1 MGTFLQ
7 KFSLFTQNSNF
18 AELRQRDHK
27 TKREFNTQKFEWR
40 PFDLANSDCWSLI
53 LISVELQ
60 NAFLHTRTVD
70 FVPNYLHWNRKEF
83 LYDLYKEEE
92 QIRCR
97 TALEMY
103 IWACKY
109 CFKTDLK
116 IYIPEARDCGYY
128 WEQNCT
134 LSHVGTHR
142 EERWFQLW
150 INTKSQS
157 VAALLTRGWHCETP
171 CTSTHSPASD
181 VRCIWQLKNGKQMVW
196 HHWLGCNI
204 FDSFNR

>member
-1 MGTFLQ
+1 MGTSLQ
-7 KFSLFTQNSNF
+7 TFSLFIQNSNF
-18 AELRQRDHK
+18 AELWQRDHK
-27 TKREFNTQKFEWR
+27 TKREFNTQKFEWH

-70 FVPNYLHWNRKEF
+70 FVPNYLNWSRKEF

-92 QIRCR
+92 QIRCK

-109 CFKTDLK
+109 CFK
-116 IYIPEARDCGYY
+116 P
-128 WEQNCT
+128 CT

-157 VAALLTRGWHCETP
+157 VAALLNRGWHCEAP
-171 CTSTHSPASD
+171 CTSTHSPTSD
-181 VRCIWQLKNGKQMVW
+181 NTWNLNFIKANWWMCGVPVSGRQILFSVVLN
-196 HHWLGCNI
+196 
-204 FDSFNR
+204 